1 VISRPLIGVSTS
13 ELRPAEGAHFAHH
26 SEPPRRMLA
35 LGVTYL
41 DAVAAAGGIPVIL
54 APLPARR
61 LEAIIERL
69 DGVCL
74 SGGPDIEPATYGSDA
89 HPELGPTEP
98 EVDLFE
104 LGLVRAARRRGLPIL
119 AICRGMQVLNVALGG
134 DLVAHIPDHYG
145 DDVLHRHPERRPV
158 EHPVRIE
165 PASRIGRILGTDELS
180 VRSWHHQAVGR
191 IGHGLRA
198 VAWAP
203 DGVVEAVESDE
214 HPCTLAVQWHPEVRA
229 LADPRHLRLFEAL
242 VEAAGGART
251 GAVMTWDRD
260 SDSPLA
266 EEPGRKSLRRT
277 TGTAGAR

>member
-1 VISRPLIGVSTS
+1 VSLLKSSSVETRPLVGITTYVTQARWGHW
-13 ELRPAEGAHFAHH
+13 EQEAALIPAQYVRAVERAGGRAMLVPPSKEGI
-26 SEPPRRMLA
+26 EE
-35 LGVTYL
+35 TL
-41 DAVAAAGGIPVIL
+41 DA
-54 APLPARR
+54 
-61 LEAIIERL
+61 L
-69 DGVCL
+69 DALIL
-74 SGGPDIEPATYGSDA
+74 SGGSDLSPETYGQEA
-89 HPELGPTEP
+89 HPETYGVMP
-98 EVDLFE
+98 ERDDAELALLTAALERDLP
-104 LGLVRAARRRGLPIL
+104 VL
-119 AICRGMQVLNVALGG
+119 AICRGSQVLNVALGG

-145 DDVLHRHPERRPV
+145 EDVLHRHPERRPV

-191 IGHGLRA
+191 IGRGLRA

-214 HPCTLAVQWHPEVRA
+214 HSCTLAVQWHPEVRA